1 MKFSWLLL
9 SFSFI
14 NCEKLFKNVNIPLC
28 KNCIYYKPS
37 LYYDFESNFNEC
49 EIFDRKNDIKNDI
62 KSDIKNITKNIISY
76 YSVDLCRNNET
87 KCGKEGK
94 YFKKEKNIMFKKIK
108 YIIKQKSLHILLI
121 LSIIISS
128 IINMY
133 AMYYLISLS
142 I

>member
-1 MKFSWLLL
+1 MKIIWLLL
-9 SFSFI
+9 LPI
-14 NCEKLFKNVNIPLC
+14 VNCEKLFKNIHIPLC

-37 LYYDFESNFNEC
+37 IYFDFESEFNEC
-49 EIFDRKNDIKNDI
+49 KIYDKKHDRKDDK
-62 KSDIKNITKNIISY
+62 KNIISY

-94 YFKKEKNIMFKKIK
+94 YFKKEKNVFIKKIK

-121 LSIIISS
+121 LSIIVSS
-128 IINMY
+128 FINMY
-133 AMYYLISLS
+133 AMYYLVSLA

>member
-9 SFSFI
+9 LPFI
-14 NCEKLFKNVNIPLC
+14 NCEKLFKSPNLPLC

-37 LYYDFESNFNEC
+37 MYFDFESNLNEC
-49 EIFDRKNDIKNDI
+49 EIFERKNN
-62 KSDIKNITKNIISY
+62 TKNNILY
-76 YSVDLCRNNET
+76 DSVDLCRNDET

-94 YFKKEKNIMFKKIK
+94 YFKKEKNVLFKKIK

-121 LSIIISS
+121 LSIIVSS

-133 AMYYLISLS
+133 VMYYLISLS

>member
-9 SFSFI
+9 LPII
-14 NCEKLFKNVNIPLC
+14 NCEKFLKNTNLPLC

-37 LYYDFESNFNEC
+37 IYFDFESEFNEC
-49 EIFDRKNDIKNDI
+49 EIFDKKDDKKDDKKNNIKND
-62 KSDIKNITKNIISY
+62 TKNIISY
-76 YSVDLCRNNET
+76 YPVELCRNNET

-94 YFKKEKNIMFKKIK
+94 YFKKEKNVLFKKIK

-121 LSIIISS
+121 LSIIVSS

-133 AMYYLISLS
+133 AMYYLISLA

>member
-9 SFSFI
+9 SFSLI

-37 LYYDFESNFNEC
+37 MYFDFESNFNEC
-49 EIFDRKNDIKNDI
+49 EIFDIKNDIKN
-62 KSDIKNITKNIISY
+62 NTKNIISY
-76 YSVDLCRNNET
+76 YPVDLCRSNET

-94 YFKKEKNIMFKKIK
+94 YFKKEKNIFLKKIK
-108 YIIKQKSLHILLI
+108 YLIKQKMLHILLI
-121 LSIIISS
+121 LSIIVSS

-133 AMYYLISLS
+133 VMYYLISLS

>member
-9 SFSFI
+9 LPIVNGENF
-14 NCEKLFKNVNIPLC
+14 FKNIHIPLC

-37 LYYDFESNFNEC
+37 MYFDFESNFNEC
-49 EIFDRKNDIKNDI
+49 EIFDKKDDRKNDKKDDR
-62 KSDIKNITKNIISY
+62 KDDKKNIISY

-94 YFKKEKNIMFKKIK
+94 YFKKEKNVFIKKIK

-121 LSIIISS
+121 LSIIVSS
-128 IINMY
+128 FINMY
-133 AMYYLISLS
+133 VMYYLVSLA